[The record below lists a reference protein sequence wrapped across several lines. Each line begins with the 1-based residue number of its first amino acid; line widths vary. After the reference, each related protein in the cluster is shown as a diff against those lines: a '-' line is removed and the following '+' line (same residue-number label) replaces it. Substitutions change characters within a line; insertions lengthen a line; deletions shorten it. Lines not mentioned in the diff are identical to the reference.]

1 MKPQARVGLA
11 RLTNMAFQGE
21 DLDPLRSQLLIK
33 SLNGKDSAGALMDL
47 SVIDQLQGHRER
59 GLAFQAQ
66 AVETCKIFRTD
77 RGRRGQKKL
86 LVFALPT
93 DIGGNTPIEFLVPS
107 AEYDILTY
115 YIDTTSRGEDGF
127 ALPAHD
133 VAFCAAPADAA
144 EAEAFHDRVRHL
156 TRRSGKPVLNLG
168 CGTVK
173 LDRDHLQLQVRDCAG
188 IRMPRTLRLDRDAVL
203 GQTTLGYPLVIR
215 PVGSHA
221 GHGLAKIDDING
233 LAAYLSGRPEAEF
246 HLSDFIDYAS
256 AGDGLHRKYRIVFVD
271 GRAFP
276 CHMAIADQWDIW
288 YLNAE
293 MEQSPDKRAEEAAFM
308 DGFDSAFA
316 TRHAGA
322 FAQIAERIGLEYFGI
337 DCAEDRDG
345 NLVIFEADNSLIVHD
360 MDCKS
365 TFPYKGLHMRRI
377 FAAFKAMLQAAQ
389 DRAA

>member
-33 SLNGKDSAGALMDL
+33 CIQGEDSAGALMDL

-59 GLAFQAQ
+59 GLAFQAK
-66 AVETCKIFRTD
+66 AVETCKVFRTD
-77 RGRRGQKKL
+77 RGRRGQKRL

-107 AEYDILTY
+107 ADYDIITY
-115 YIDTTSRGEDGF
+115 YIDTNGRGDDGF

-133 VAFCAAPADAA
+133 VAFCAAPADAE
-144 EAEAFHDRVRHL
+144 EAEVFHDRVHQL

-173 LDRDHLQLQVRDCAG
+173 LDRDHLQLQFHDAAG
-188 IRMPRTLRLDRDAVL
+188 IRMPRTLRLARDAVL
-203 GQTTLGYPLVIR
+203 GQTALEFPLVIR

-221 GHGLAKIDDING
+221 GHGLAKVDRIED
-233 LAAYLSGRPEAEF
+233 LAAYIAGRSEAEF

-256 AGDGLHRKYRIVFVD
+256 ADGLHRKYRIVFVD

-293 MEQSPDKRAEEAAFM
+293 MEQSPEKRAEEADFM
-308 DGFDSAFA
+308 DGFDTEFA
-316 TRHAGA
+316 ARHAGA

-365 TFPYKGLHMRRI
+365 TFPYKGRHMRRI
-377 FAAFKAMLQAAQ
+377 FAAFKAMLQTAQ
-389 DRAA
+389 TRA